1 MNRGIF
7 FVWVWAW
14 VCIWPAH
21 ASDLAQRLRSPDHVL
36 LMRHAH
42 APGVGDPAGFNL
54 ARCETQRLLNE
65 AGKRQARRTG
75 LWLREQGVQQ
85 AMVFSSIWCR
95 CQETAVNLQLGPVRI
110 EPSLGSFFQDAAQAA
125 PRTRALQAFIAQ
137 TLPGKGDQALIL
149 VTHQVNITEL
159 TGRYVGTGDMV
170 LVRVSSQG
178 QVLDHHIYPGQS
190 LN

>member
-1 MNRGIF
+1 MNRSALF
-7 FVWVWAW
+7 FWVWTW
-14 VCIWPAH
+14 LCIGPVQ

-36 LMRHAH
+36 LMRHAY

-65 AGKRQARRTG
+65 EGKRQARRTG
-75 LWLREQGVQQ
+75 HWLREQGVNQ
-85 AMVFSSIWCR
+85 ALVFSSIWCR
-95 CQETAVNLQLGPVRI
+95 CQETAVNLQLGSVSI

-137 TLPGKGDQALIL
+137 TLPGKGDRALIL

-159 TGRYVGTGDMV
+159 TGRHVGTGDMV
-170 LVRVSSQG
+170 LVRVSPQG
-178 QVLDHHIYPGQS
+178 QVLEHHTHPGQGF
-190 LN
+190 N